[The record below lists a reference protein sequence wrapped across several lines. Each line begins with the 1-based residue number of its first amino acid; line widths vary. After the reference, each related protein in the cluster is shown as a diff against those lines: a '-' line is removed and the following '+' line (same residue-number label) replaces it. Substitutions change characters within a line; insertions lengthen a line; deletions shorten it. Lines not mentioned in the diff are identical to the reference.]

1 MTFQVPSPDSAIH
14 SAYSVFSSP
23 TQSPHAGRHSA
34 LGTGSPV
41 PSSSL
46 SLSRHSFNNSTSS
59 LSLSLSHSLSRNNSD
74 ASSSCYSYGSLSPPT
89 HSPVQQ
95 RHAHHLQQQQLQQQ
109 LQGQHYVQQSL
120 VGEVGDHGLVDDG
133 DGCQIS
139 SAQSGISTRQQLINS
154 PCPICGDKIS
164 GFHYGIFSCESCKV
178 SSIIYKYFCVYEN
191 LKDI

>member
-1 MTFQVPSPDSAIH
+1 M
-14 SAYSVFSSP
+14 
-23 TQSPHAGRHSA
+23 
-34 LGTGSPV
+34 
-41 PSSSL
+41 PSSSH

-95 RHAHHLQQQQLQQQ
+95 RHAIHHGGLHV
-109 LQGQHYVQQSL
+109 QGHHYGQGSNL
-120 VGEVGDHGLVDDG
+120 ASGDIG
-133 DGCQIS
+133 DGQLDDQDDCRIP
-139 SAQSGISTRQQLINS
+139 SAPTGISTRQQLINS

-178 SSIIYKYFCVYEN
+178 SSSSLLSN
-191 LKDI
+191 L

>member
-1 MTFQVPSPDSAIH
+1 M
-14 SAYSVFSSP
+14 FSSP

-34 LGTGSPV
+34 LGPGSPV
-41 PSSSL
+41 PSSSI

-95 RHAHHLQQQQLQQQ
+95 RHAHHLQQQQQ
-109 LQGQHYVQQSL
+109 LQGQHLIQQSS
-120 VGEVGDHGLVDDG
+120 VGDVGDHGLVDDG
-133 DGCQIS
+133 DSCTVAS
-139 SAQSGISTRQQLINS
+139 VQSGISTRQQLINS

-178 SSIIYKYFCVYEN
+178 SFIF
-191 LKDI
+191 